1 MGRFL
6 FLNHTIRHRRD
17 KEIMPSQEFYAIL
30 EMIVYP
36 DVIEPEN
43 LRVHPEHEESGHVAS
58 HAGCKPFIN
67 INLN

>member
-1 MGRFL
+1 
-6 FLNHTIRHRRD
+6 
-17 KEIMPSQEFYAIL
+17 MPSQEFFAIL

-43 LRVHPEHEESGHVAS
+43 LRAHPEQNEKSGHLAS
-58 HAGCKPFIN
+58 RAGCKPFIN

>member
-1 MGRFL
+1 
-6 FLNHTIRHRRD
+6 
-17 KEIMPSQEFYAIL
+17 MPSQEFYAIL

-43 LRVHPEHEESGHVAS
+43 LRVHPEHRVHPDHEDSGYVVS
-58 HAGCKPFIN
+58 RAGCKPFIN